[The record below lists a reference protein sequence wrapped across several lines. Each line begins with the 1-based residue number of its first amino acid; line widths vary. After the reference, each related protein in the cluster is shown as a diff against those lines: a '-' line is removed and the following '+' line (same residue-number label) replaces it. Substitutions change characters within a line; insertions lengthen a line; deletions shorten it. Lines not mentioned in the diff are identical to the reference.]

1 MVKHFNP
8 SEQKVMALWRDICS
22 CSIIFIALNSNDF
35 KSPPFP
41 DHNFEC
47 QEPVSMEGEGRRRGL
62 EEVGTASQTVADWAE
77 QDVLWRS
84 Q

>member
-22 CSIIFIALNSNDF
+22 CSIIFIALNSSVF

-41 DHNFEC
+41 DHTFKS
-47 QEPVSMEGEGRRRGL
+47 QKLVSMEGEGRSRAL
-62 EEVGTASQTVADWAE
+62 EEAGTGTASQAGAV
-77 QDVLWRS
+77 
-84 Q
+84 